1 VVTWAAMAQSVGM
14 PLGDRIR
21 FYRLSS
27 HLTQVALAN
36 RAGITDEYLGLIER
50 GARTPSVPVLYRLAR
65 GLGVSLSTLISE
77 PDAEGETLEHS
88 DGPALAS
95 AMMDFGRSE
104 SPESPDLKL
113 LRDRLTALWQAW
125 QTTPNRV
132 TATAPH
138 VPALVRDVGHATRA
152 FGTPAEA
159 DQRREAFRIATD
171 MYMLVRAVAKYIHRL
186 DLMLLAADRCVQCA
200 EQADDPLRL
209 AGAKWNLA
217 QALGSHNG
225 ADNAIDVATAAV
237 EVLAPETKRD
247 GPTQA
252 DALALTG
259 SLHQAIAIHEGRISD
274 IWAATSRL
282 RNQVLPVALQVG
294 EVGTFWMVFGPANA
308 RLHLLDVHMEAGDA
322 AEALRL
328 ADELDMA
335 SLRSV
340 ERRATYLLSVAR
352 CYEYD
357 RNDQALLMTLLRM
370 EREAPDDLRYRNACR
385 ELVRGLL
392 HRARPLWAGEVRELA
407 GRMGLFGRS

>member
-1 VVTWAAMAQSVGM
+1 MAQSVGM
-14 PLGDRIR
+14 ALGDRIR
-21 FYRLSS
+21 FYRQGS

-65 GLGVSLSTLISE
+65 ALGVSVSTLISE
-77 PDAEGETLEHS
+77 PDVEGETLEHS
-88 DGPALAS
+88 DGPALAA

-104 SPESPDLKL
+104 GAESPDLAL
-113 LRDRLTALWQAW
+113 LRDRLSSLWQAW
-125 QTTPNRV
+125 QTTPNRIS
-132 TATAPH
+132 ATAPH

-152 FGTPAEA
+152 FNTPAEA
-159 DQRREAFRIATD
+159 EQRREAFRIATD
-171 MYMLVRAVAKYIHRL
+171 MYMLVRAVAKYIHRP

-200 EQADDPLRL
+200 EQADDPLRV

-217 QALGSHNG
+217 QAIGNHNG
-225 ADNAIDVATAAV
+225 AENAIDLAALAV
-237 EVLAPETKRD
+237 EELAPEAERE
-247 GPTQA
+247 GPTRA

-259 SLHQAIAIHEGRISD
+259 SLHQTIAIQEGRISD
-274 IWAATSRL
+274 IWAATSRI
-282 RNQVLPVALQVG
+282 RNQALPVALQVG
-294 EVGTFWMVFGPANA
+294 EVETFWLVFGPANA
-308 RLHLLDVHMEAGDA
+308 RLHMLDIQMEAGEA

-328 ADELDMA
+328 ADELDIA

-340 ERRATYLLSVAR
+340 ERRATYLLSIAR

-357 RNDQALLMTLLRM
+357 RNDQALLMALLRM
-370 EREAPDDLRYRNACR
+370 EREAPDDLRYRNASR

-407 GRMGLFGRS
+407 GRIGLIRP